1 MRAIIDSMFSTNPL
15 IRLFVVIIID
25 KYRSL
30 AKGSSLLEH
39 PRASIWQ
46 KGGEKK
52 ERKKERKKPNF
63 LLFAVAA
70 KASRHERVKGA
81 EFLSQ
86 LAAPCCT
93 PIKSINQSS

>member
-39 PRASIWQ
+39 PRASFSSEHLA
-46 KGGEKK
+46 KGRE
-52 ERKKERKKPNF
+52 KKERKKPNF